1 VDRREEVVDNVLG
14 FFLEGEVG
22 YEDSVFEVREAVEDS
37 SDEDDE
43 FADYQSEDGDEDEEM
58 QGLEDSMSSIEQ
70 GVKDVKLND
79 VEMRDS

>member
-1 VDRREEVVDNVLG
+1 MDRREEVVDNVLG